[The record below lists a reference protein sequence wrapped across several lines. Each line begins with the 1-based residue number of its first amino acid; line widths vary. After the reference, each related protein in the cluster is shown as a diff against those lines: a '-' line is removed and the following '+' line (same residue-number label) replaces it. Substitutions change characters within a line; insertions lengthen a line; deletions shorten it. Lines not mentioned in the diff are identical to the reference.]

1 MVIRHEIGTLV
12 CTSVILRKVLLT
24 ALHSHCQYLILESGQ
39 GDGSGAAPD
48 HPGGQQGGHG
58 EEQEGEG
65 QPRQGA
71 RHPLQHQVH

>member
-1 MVIRHEIGTLV
+1 MYLLRTENPVRTESTTQQGIV
-12 CTSVILRKVLLT
+12 CD
-24 ALHSHCQYLILESGQ
+24 Q
-39 GDGSGAAPD
+39 GDGGGAAPD
-48 HPGGQQGGHG
+48 HLGGKQGGHG